1 MQKKELQDLL
11 IRRADRFGKGLW
23 NESKNRK
30 YRCNRDGRAGYD
42 IAGFSRRGYR
52 A

>member
-11 IRRADRFGKGLW
+11 TGALIGFGKVLW

-30 YRCNRDGRAGYD
+30 YRCNRGGRAWL
-42 IAGFSRRGYR
+42 
-52 A
+52 